1 MMKKLLAIILVAFIT
16 IPVFSQIN
24 FGIKAGA
31 RTTTVPTYDLTDGSN
46 NIEAFKDAAYG
57 FHAGAFLR
65 VTLFGIYIMPEV
77 VFASTTY
84 EYDVSVGS
92 NPAEALKQKF
102 NKLEVPVLVGFNL
115 GPIRLNAGPA
125 AAVLINSPKA
135 LIDDPSFT
143 DLYRNATFGYEAGV
157 GFDLFKK
164 LTFDLRYGGS
174 LSKKFG
180 DSVTIG
186 SQTFNLD
193 DREPSF
199 MVSVG
204 LMF

>member
-1 MMKKLLAIILVAFIT
+1 MKKLLAIILVAFIT
-16 IPVFSQIN
+16 IPVFSQVN
-24 FGIKAGA
+24 FGLKAGA
-31 RTTTVPTYDLTDGSN
+31 STNTVPTYDFTSGST
-46 NIEAFKDAAYG
+46 NIEALKDAAFG

-65 VTLFGIYIMPEV
+65 ISLLGLYVMPEV

-84 EYDVSVGS
+84 EYDVTIGS
-92 NPAEALKQKF
+92 NPAEALKQQF
-102 NKLEVPVLVGFNL
+102 NKLDIPLLVGVYL

-125 AAVLINSPKA
+125 ASILINSPKA
-135 LIDDPSFT
+135 LIDDPDFEE
-143 DLYRNATFGYEAGV
+143 LYRSATFGYEAGLGV
-157 GFDLFKK
+157 DLFKK
-164 LTFDLRYGGS
+164 LTIDLRYGGS

-199 MVSVG
+199 MISLG